1 MLIEDGGGGYGGT
14 DWSAMDVVAMWQ
26 AIENQ
31 DTNPHWQML
40 SGWRKSYELTLQHLA
55 QVKNYRDNLATAW
68 PPEKSPASA
77 AYLTRLDQL
86 IESLQ
91 ATYDAAVANYGAF
104 SGATAALATSRSE
117 LKKIYDAY
125 VANQAKLA
133 DFRAKASR
141 PVGGKALAPPAK
153 PPVTD
158 AQQEQLNNQARAI
171 MYGLSSEIIQARST
185 LTTPAQ
191 YEPLS
196 HIDGGSK
203 ETGGTTYTAPPIPP
217 VVPLYPDAA
226 PASAGTGLA
235 SSPTSPPLTQPATPA
250 GPGATP
256 SAGGQPGLV
265 LGGVTPGTVTP
276 QQAPG
281 SGIATTP
288 PAGTAP
294 LTGGVIN
301 PAPLVPATPRG
312 AIPSGAAPTTSTSIN
327 RGAVGA
333 IIGDSSIRPNGSGA
347 IGGGP
352 RPLPPGGMIG
362 AVPGV
367 NSGLPSTSPRTTQ
380 HISPVGGVITPTGN
394 ATVGQTGRVPGQQG
408 GAIVRSVESL
418 GLAGGRSRQS
428 SSNGDPVRW
437 DPDNPW
443 ETRKGVPPVM
453 LPPSHQRVD
462 PGPAIGLD

>member
-68 PPEKSPASA
+68 PPGKSPASA

-185 LTTPAQ
+185 LTTPKIYDPVAVR
-191 YEPLS
+191 
-196 HIDGGSK
+196 GGSGNDV
-203 ETGGTTYTAPPIPP
+203 GGSDYVAPPIPP
-217 VVPLYPDAA
+217 TVPLHPGAGPTSVTSQPSTA
-226 PASAGTGLA
+226 HSAPPTGQPLTMPPAS
-235 SSPTSPPLTQPATPA
+235 
-250 GPGATP
+250 
-256 SAGGQPGLV
+256 GGQPGLV
-265 LGGVTPGTVTP
+265 LGGVSPSIVSTPPAPTGVAPPPSTGVGL
-276 QQAPG
+276 APG
-281 SGIATTP
+281 SVIAPTP
-288 PAGTAP
+288 V
-294 LTGGVIN
+294 L
-301 PAPLVPATPRG
+301 PATPAGSAPPGIKPPIATGQVRG
-312 AIPSGAAPTTSTSIN
+312 GMGTMGGDSPPRPGTTATTSGGS
-327 RGAVGA
+327 RVFGPGAV
-333 IIGDSSIRPNGSGA
+333 
-347 IGGGP
+347 IGG
-352 RPLPPGGMIG
+352 
-362 AVPGV
+362 VPIVGV
-367 NSGLPSTSPRTTQ
+367 NQPSTGTRTTQ
-380 HISPVGGVITPTGN
+380 RINPIGGIINPVSGTTSGPSGRTTGHWGQRFGGI
-394 ATVGQTGRVPGQQG
+394 GQ
-408 GAIVRSVESL
+408 RSSEHPD
-418 GLAGGRSRQS
+418 RS
-428 SSNGDPVRW
+428 NPHPW

-443 ETRKGVPPVM
+443 KTTEGVLPVV
-453 LPPSHQRVD
+453 LPPGQQRVD
-462 PGPAIGLD
+462 PGPAIGLH